1 MDVELPNGKVI
12 QGVPEGTPKE
22 EIMRKAIGAGL
33 ATEADF
39 ATRQQTQAGAP
50 IEQESAAQP
59 VAAEEGERPWYESVP
74 QFVAARQLYEAAG
87 EVLSGYQGMA
97 QGESP
102 LESMGSAISKAPTSV
117 PAELAASMG
126 SGAVGQALG
135 GLAGIGASTVAGSER
150 GAETVDSVSGALTYR
165 PRAESTQEAMRPIEK
180 AGQAWERLQSLTGGA
195 VESLA
200 TAAGA
205 EPGSP
210 AAGAAYAAGS
220 TIPDAVGMLV
230 PASRMRKQPQ
240 ATGTVEGMTSN
251 IEQAGRSGLGRRGTS
266 NRAAQALAEEVQPQG
281 EVVRALED
289 VGIPAESV
297 PPEVLSGNQAFREVA
312 GTARSVPGSELSQRY
327 RGFMEDLSR
336 RADELSRA
344 ADADDIGTIN
354 ARVEEGLAEKINTAS
369 RIEGELY
376 DKVDAAIDPRTPVD
390 VTPITGA
397 LRSRIDEVGGDLAEL
412 TPSERRLVGR
422 FMTRQKQPDGTITY
436 TDKPKTWSAIS
447 GLRKELNAA
456 RGGKS
461 TFGDAASY
469 ELNRYGSL
477 VSGTQRR
484 IADEMGFGDDYAAA
498 MKATG
503 VKKSAQE
510 AAEKLLGKRLDKSFS
525 SIFEG
530 KVKGLAKGRV
540 KEFQEALESIPAG
553 QRQQAVTSFVYDQ
566 IIDRRNMDPR
576 ANIAKYNAWYNQLQ
590 ANPAAKTAL
599 YRNLPKQ
606 ARQDIDALGKITSAV
621 KRANEDKIATGRLAA
636 AEEGFKLGES
646 IVGKVGQS
654 LSISGGGTLGGMVG
668 GPAGSAAGAA
678 AGAAM
683 TAGKRPAKLNVA
695 ASEVLASPAFQ
706 RHVINVV
713 NGQSAARRTASERG
727 LANNPA
733 WKTYIEQLPAAER
746 RAINRGG
753 ITAWLTSQGQEEIA
767 PQAQAQ

>member
-22 EIMRKAIGAGL
+22 EIMRKAIRAGV

-39 ATRQQTQAGAP
+39 APAQTSTEQDQQAPQEVVQEGVQAESDDEPTWRKALRNLPPAVAGDMIAGIASGLMGQIKGGLEGVYAASTEGAEAGA
-50 IEQESAAQP
+50 
-59 VAAEEGERPWYESVP
+59 
-74 QFVAARQLYEAAG
+74 EA
-87 EVLSGYQGMA
+87 V
-97 QGESP
+97 
-102 LESMGSAISKAPTSV
+102 
-117 PAELAASMG
+117 
-126 SGAVGQALG
+126 
-135 GLAGIGASTVAGSER
+135 ER
-150 GAETVDSVSGALTYR
+150 GAAQLSYE
-165 PRAESTQEAMRPIEK
+165 PRTEG
-180 AGQAWERLQSLTGGA
+180 GQAGFEALSRLGPAWEGLQGLMG
-195 VESLA
+195 
-200 TAAGA
+200 AGA
-205 EPGSP
+205 EEIGRMVGIQPGTEEAARLYALGSAMPDALGMLSPVGRAKSAP
-210 AAGAAYAAGS
+210 AAPARESVATAEGIAKTVEEAARS
-220 TIPDAVGMLV
+220 GMGRKGRTER
-230 PASRMRKQPQ
+230 ASR
-240 ATGTVEGMTSN
+240 
-251 IEQAGRSGLGRRGTS
+251 
-266 NRAAQALAEEVQPQG
+266 ALAEDVRPQQEIVQAFEG
-281 EVVRALED
+281 
-289 VGIPAESV
+289 VGMPAESV

-344 ADADDIGTIN
+344 VDADDIGTVN

-436 TDKPKTWSAIS
+436 TDKPKTWSALS

-456 RGGKS
+456 RSGKS

-510 AAEKLLGKRLDKSFS
+510 AAEKLLGKRLDRSFS
-525 SIFEG
+525 SIFES

-540 KEFQEALESIPAG
+540 KEFQEAIDAIPAG

-606 ARQDIDALGKITSAV
+606 ARQDIDALGKIASAV

-636 AEEGFKLGES
+636 AEDGFKLGES
-646 IVGKVGQS
+646 IVGRVGQS

-683 TAGKRPAKLNVA
+683 TAGKRPTKLNVA

-706 RHVINVV
+706 RHVVNVV
-713 NGQSAARRTASERG
+713 NDVREGRLSASERG
-727 LANNPA
+727 LVNSPA
-733 WKTYIEQLPAAER
+733 WKRYVASLPPSSRESIARMGA
-746 RAINRGG
+746 
-753 ITAWLTSQGQEEIA
+753 TAWLSSAGEDASQ
-767 PQAQAQ
+767 

>member
-1 MDVELPNGKVI
+1 MATLEELESALIKADAAGNADDARVFAGEIRRLRAQQGTQQQQAVPNQAQVS
-12 QGVPEGTPKE
+12 PEQDQP
-22 EIMRKAIGAGL
+22 AI
-33 ATEADF
+33 
-39 ATRQQTQAGAP
+39 P
-50 IEQESAAQP
+50 IERERVQP
-59 VAAEEGERPWYESVP
+59 EEGEGPAWQKALRNLPP
-74 QFVAARQLYEAAG
+74 AVAGDMIAG
-87 EVLSGYQGMA
+87 ITGGLLGQIKG
-97 QGESP
+97 G
-102 LESMGSAISKAPTSV
+102 LEGIY
-117 PAELAASMG
+117 AASTE
-126 SGAVGQALG
+126 GAE
-135 GLAGIGASTVAGSER
+135 AGAEAVER
-150 GAETVDSVSGALTYR
+150 GAEQLSYQ
-165 PRAESTQEAMRPIEK
+165 PRTEG
-180 AGQAWERLQSLTGGA
+180 GQAGFEALSKLGPVWEGLQQLMGT
-195 VESLA
+195 
-200 TAAGA
+200 GA
-205 EPGSP
+205 EEIGRMVGIQPGTEE
-210 AAGAAYAAGS
+210 AARLYALGS
-220 TIPDAVGMLV
+220 AMPDAVGMLSPV
-230 PASRMRKQPQ
+230 GRTRNAPATAASPAKEAVNSVEGITKTVEEAAKPGMGRKARTERASR
-240 ATGTVEGMTSN
+240 S
-251 IEQAGRSGLGRRGTS
+251 
-266 NRAAQALAEEVQPQG
+266 LAEEVRPQQEIVQAFE
-281 EVVRALED
+281 EV
-289 VGIPAESV
+289 GMPADSV

-590 ANPAAKTAL
+590 SNPAAKTAL

-683 TAGKRPAKLNVA
+683 TAGKKPARLNVA
-695 ASEVLASPAFQ
+695 ASEVLSSPAFQ

-713 NGQSAARRTASERG
+713 NDAREGRLTASERG
-727 LANNPA
+727 LVNSPA
-733 WKTYIEQLPAAER
+733 WKRYVAALPPSSREEIARVGA
-746 RAINRGG
+746 
-753 ITAWLTSQGQEEIA
+753 TAWLSSAEDDASQ
-767 PQAQAQ
+767 